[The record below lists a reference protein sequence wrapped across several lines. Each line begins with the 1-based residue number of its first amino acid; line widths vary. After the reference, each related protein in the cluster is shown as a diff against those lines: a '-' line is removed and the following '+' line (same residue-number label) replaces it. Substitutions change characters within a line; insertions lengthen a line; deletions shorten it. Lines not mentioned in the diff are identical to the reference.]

1 MKKEIDFEK
10 LHRIQNK
17 EIGFYTCLTKVQD
30 IIDEEDDVVDI
41 KIAINKLTPNFD

>member
-17 EIGFYTCLTKVQD
+17 EIGFYTCLIKIKD
-30 IIDEEDDVVDI
+30 IIDEEDNVIDI
-41 KIAINKLTPNFD
+41 KIAVNKLIPNFD